1 MRTVSHSNVIIF
13 TNNFNTSNLES
24 NTSVLEVLAID
35 GGRYLVI
42 FVEVLDDHSIR
53 VEEDLTEWA
62 GSLDENGDVVT
73 NTTPQTISLDEYE
86 VLENTDGFEIDES
99 NTYTK
104 SITTNVGS
112 NLWVQGE
119 KVSDFN
125 VLDKSAIY
133 IHNYNGKSSRN

>member
-1 MRTVSHSNVIIF
+1 M
-13 TNNFNTSNLES
+13 
-24 NTSVLEVLAID
+24 VLWAPS
-35 GGRYLVI
+35 I

-119 KVSDFN
+119 KFSDFN

>member
-119 KVSDFN
+119 KSSDFN